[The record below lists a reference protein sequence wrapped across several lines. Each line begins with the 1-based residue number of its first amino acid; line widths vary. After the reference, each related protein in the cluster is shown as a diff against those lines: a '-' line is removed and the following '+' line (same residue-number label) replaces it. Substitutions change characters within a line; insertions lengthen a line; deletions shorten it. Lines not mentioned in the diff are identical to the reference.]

1 MGLGNIAGKV
11 SGKWATAKWIS
22 EQILMSNRE
31 SIGIWNSELQEAGW
45 IKIEPGLGN
54 SPIVTV
60 LNGLGIAV
68 TKWGLADKKPQQEF
82 PIAVPMR
89 TPSCHPSVTAADT
102 QQASSCHPSVTAKE
116 VSTSKE
122 ESNGPP
128 REAWKVEKEL
138 KAVRE
143 EIARTRDD
151 PPSAT
156 RKELLRGLNKREA
169 KLRQEFAACA

>member
-1 MGLGNIAGKV
+1 LSDFLGTETLV
-11 SGKWATAKWIS
+11 
-22 EQILMSNRE
+22 
-31 SIGIWNSELQEAGW
+31 
-45 IKIEPGLGN
+45 LG
-54 SPIVTV
+54 TE
-60 LNGLGIAV
+60 
-68 TKWGLADKKPQQEF
+68 TLADKKPQQEF

-89 TPSCHPSVTAADT
+89 TPICHPSVTAADT

-116 VSTSKE
+116 VSTSKG

-169 KLRQEFAACA
+169 KLRQEFAAAHSLDDLSASLACSRK